1 MQANFATVGN
11 LVDLL
16 TYLAEEISAGFDQ
29 WDDRYA
35 KGPSLYFL
43 VVSEVRID
51 AFADPLGSNRWPVET
66 ARILPEEFTA
76 AVEAASEVAFDRD
89 GAVVVAADGTVQ
101 EQMVRVRS
109 APDETTARATY
120 ADWMSAKHLSAL
132 EVSTRTEV
140 LAAVTLS
147 EEDGRVTVFD
157 DGQYENRR
165 RDELGGRW
173 PAADPAPSVGAD
185 HQSARER

>member
-1 MQANFATVGN
+1 
-11 LVDLL
+11 LL

-173 PAADPAPSVGAD
+173 PAADPAPSIGAD
-185 HQSARER
+185 HQPAGER

>member
-43 VVSEVRID
+43 VVSEVR
-51 AFADPLGSNRWPVET
+51 
-66 ARILPEEFTA
+66 
-76 AVEAASEVAFDRD
+76 
-89 GAVVVAADGTVQ
+89 AVVVAADGTVQ

-147 EEDGRVTVFD
+147 EEDGRVTVFN

-173 PAADPAPSVGAD
+173 PAADPAPSIGAD
-185 HQSARER
+185 HQPAGER

>member
-101 EQMVRVRS
+101 E
-109 APDETTARATY
+109 PARITI
-120 ADWMSAKHLSAL
+120 
-132 EVSTRTEV
+132 
-140 LAAVTLS
+140 
-147 EEDGRVTVFD
+147 
-157 DGQYENRR
+157 
-165 RDELGGRW
+165 
-173 PAADPAPSVGAD
+173 
-185 HQSARER
+185 